1 MALFQTCP
9 FLATFAAKSIDLM
22 NIYPV
27 NFESKIGF
35 DKIREL
41 LGSRCLSEL
50 GKEHVSACQFS
61 SDPDLIE
68 KQLDETIEFQ
78 KIIQDELNFP
88 TGYFIDMRPVLR
100 KSKIQGTFLEV
111 FELFDLKRSLET
123 LRSIVAF
130 FKEKEEEQFP
140 RLFQIIRDIQIFPFL
155 YDRIDQ
161 IISKNGT
168 IKDNASPELVKIRRE
183 ILSLQSGVSKIMAK
197 ILKHAQAEG
206 LVEKEVTVSVRDG
219 RAVIPVLSSNKR
231 KMRGIIHDESATGRT
246 SYIEPEEIVETN
258 NRIRELE
265 SAEWR
270 EIVRVLTKFTD
281 ELRPYAE
288 DLETSYEILGILDF
302 IRAKGLWSIES
313 KSVKP
318 LLVRYPDLNWL
329 DARHPL
335 LEMNLAREKRKIVP
349 LTIKLTKEDRIL
361 LISGP
366 NAGGKSVCLKTVGL
380 LQYSIQCGIPVPLH
394 LDSVVGIFEKIFIDI
409 GDNQSLDNDLSTYS
423 SHLSD
428 MKFFVRNCNP
438 QSLVLIDEFGT
449 GTEPMLG
456 GAIAESIL
464 NRINQL
470 KSYGVIT
477 THYTN
482 LKHFASS
489 VEGIVNG
496 AMLYDSNKMEP
507 LFQLQIGK
515 PGSSF
520 AFEIARKIGLPED
533 ILQEATNKIGK
544 DHIDFDKHL
553 RDIVRDKRYWE
564 TKRQNIRQSEKKLED
579 LTSTYEENLSEVKKL
594 RKEILDKAKKEAAEI
609 LASSNKIVEQTIREI
624 KEASA
629 DKEKTREARKKLEEF
644 KEVVI
649 ATKDTEDGQ
658 IARKMEKIRQREI
671 QKKERPQKE
680 ETKKSVAE
688 LPKKS
693 KELEVGSWIKLKDQE
708 APGIVLEINGSNLV
722 VAFGQLRSVVKAD
735 RVELISH
742 NEVKKTKE
750 NYTAARI
757 NREINDRKL
766 NFKPRIDL
774 RGMRAEEGLQKMQ
787 EFIDE
792 AIMVD
797 AHELHILHGK
807 GNGILR
813 ELIRAYLKAEPAVK
827 NFRDE
832 HVQFGGSGITIVEM

>member
-1 MALFQTCP
+1 MAISCYFCSEIKRP
-9 FLATFAAKSIDLM
+9 M
-22 NIYPV
+22 NIYPE

-41 LGSRCLSEL
+41 LSSRCLSEL
-50 GKEHVSACQFS
+50 GKEHVAACRFS
-61 SDPDLIE
+61 SDPVRIAQ
-68 KQLDETIEFQ
+68 QLDETVEFQ
-78 KIIQDELNFP
+78 KILRDEMNFP
-88 TGYFIDMRPVLR
+88 TGYFIDMRPVLK
-100 KSKIQGTFLEV
+100 KSKIQGTFLDV

-123 LRSIVAF
+123 LRSIVSF
-130 FKEKEEEQFP
+130 FKEKEQEAFP
-140 RLFQIIRDIQIFPFL
+140 RLYQIVRGIQIFPFL

-161 IISKNGT
+161 IITKHGT
-168 IKDNASPELVKIRRE
+168 IKDNASPELVKIRRD
-183 ILSLQSGVSKIMAK
+183 ILTLQSNVSKIMAR
-197 ILKHAQAEG
+197 ILKQAQAEG
-206 LVEKEVTVSVRDG
+206 LVEKEVSVSIRDG

-231 KMRGIIHDESATGRT
+231 KMRGIVHDESATGRT
-246 SYIEPEEIVETN
+246 SYIEPEEIIETN

-265 SAEWR
+265 SAERR
-270 EIVRVLTKFTD
+270 EIVRILTKFTD
-281 ELRPYAE
+281 ELRPYADE
-288 DLETSYEILGILDF
+288 LEYSYEILGILDF
-302 IRAKGLWSIES
+302 IRAKALWANES
-313 KSVKP
+313 RSVKP
-318 LLVRYPDLNWL
+318 LLVPHPDLNWL

-349 LTIKLTKEDRIL
+349 LHIRLTADDRIL

-380 LQYSIQCGIPVPLH
+380 LQYSLQCGLPVSMH
-394 LDSVVGIFEKIFIDI
+394 LDSVTGIFDKIFIDI

-423 SHLSD
+423 SHLRD
-428 MKFFVRNCNP
+428 MKFFVRNCDP

-464 NRINQL
+464 NRVNQL

-489 VEGIVNG
+489 VSGIVNG

-533 ILQEATNKIGK
+533 ILQEATDKIGK

-564 TKRQNIRQSEKKLED
+564 NKRQNIRQSEKKLEE
-579 LTSTYEENLSEVKKL
+579 LTSTYEDNLSEVKKL
-594 RKEILDKAKKEAAEI
+594 RKEILDKAKREAADL
-609 LASSNKIVEQTIREI
+609 LASSNKMIEQTIREI
-624 KEASA
+624 KEAEA
-629 DKEKTREARKKLEEF
+629 EKERTKETRKKLEAF
-644 KEVVI
+644 K
-649 ATKDTEDGQ
+649 ATVTATAEQEDEL

-671 QKKERPQKE
+671 RKKER
-680 ETKKSVAE
+680 
-688 LPKKS
+688 LPKQETSQAKAETAP
-693 KELEVGSWIKLKDQE
+693 KRNELEVGSWIKLKEQDT
-708 APGIVLEINGSNLV
+708 PGMVLEINGQNLV
-722 VAFGQLRSVVKAD
+722 VAFGQLRSVVKRD
-735 RVELISH
+735 RAELVSH
-742 NEVKKTKE
+742 NEVKKNKE
-750 NYTAARI
+750 NYTIARI
-757 NREINDRKL
+757 NQEINNRKL

-774 RGMRAEEGLQKMQ
+774 RGMRAEEGLQQ
-787 EFIDE
+787 VREFIDE
-792 AIMVD
+792 AIMVE
-797 AHELHILHGK
+797 ARELHILHGK

-813 ELIRAYLKAEPAVK
+813 ELIRAYLKSEPAVK
-827 NFRDE
+827 TFRDE
-832 HVQFGGSGITIVEM
+832 HVQFGGSGITIVEMC

>member
-1 MALFQTCP
+1 
-9 FLATFAAKSIDLM
+9 M
-22 NIYPV
+22 NIYPE
-27 NFESKIGF
+27 NFENKIGF

-41 LGSRCLSEL
+41 LNSRCLSEL
-50 GKEHVSACQFS
+50 GKEHVATCYFS

-68 KQLDETIEFQ
+68 KQLDETVEFQ
-78 KIIQDELNFP
+78 KIIRDELNFP

-111 FELFDLKRSLET
+111 VELFDLKRSLET
-123 LRSIVAF
+123 LRSVVSF
-130 FKEKEEEQFP
+130 FKEKEQELFP
-140 RLFQIIRDIQIFPFL
+140 RLYFVVRDIRIFPFL
-155 YDRIDQ
+155 YDKIDQ
-161 IISKNGT
+161 ILTKHGT
-168 IKDNASPELVKIRRE
+168 IKDNASTELVKIRRE

-206 LVEKEVTVSVRDG
+206 LVEKEVTVSIRDG

-231 KMRGIIHDESATGRT
+231 KMKGIVHDESATGRT
-246 SYIEPEEIVETN
+246 SYIEPEEIVEIN
-258 NRIRELE
+258 NRIREFE
-265 SAEWR
+265 SAERR
-270 EIVRVLTKFTD
+270 EIVKILTKFTD

-288 DLETSYEILGILDF
+288 ELELSYEILGILDF
-302 IRAKGLWSIES
+302 IRAKGLWSNES
-313 KSVKP
+313 RSVKP
-318 LLVRYPDLNWL
+318 LLARYPELNWL
-329 DARHPL
+329 DARHAL
-335 LEMNLAREKRKIVP
+335 LEKNLSREKRKIVP
-349 LTIKLTKEDRIL
+349 LDIRLTKEDRIL

-380 LQYSIQCGIPVPLH
+380 IQYSLQCGLPVPLH
-394 LDSVVGIFEKIFIDI
+394 VDSVVGIFEKIFIDI

-438 QSLVLIDEFGT
+438 HSLVLIDEFGT

-464 NRINQL
+464 NRINL
-470 KSYGVIT
+470 LGSYGVIT

-489 VEGIVNG
+489 VPGIVNG
-496 AMLYDSNKMEP
+496 AMLYDSAKMEP

-533 ILQEATNKIGK
+533 ILQEATDKIGRG
-544 DHIDFDKHL
+544 HIDFDKHL

-629 DKEKTREARKKLEEF
+629 DKGKTRETRKRLEDF
-644 KEVVI
+644 KEVV
-649 ATKDTEDGQ
+649 AGTKDTEDEQ
-658 IARKMEKIRQREI
+658 IVRKMEKIRQREI
-671 QKKERPQKE
+671 LKREKPQKE
-680 ETKKSVAE
+680 ESFQPVTV

-693 KELEVGSWIKLKDQE
+693 NEPEVGSWIKLKDQE
-708 APGIVLEINGSNLV
+708 APGIVLEISGNNLV
-722 VAFGQLRSVVKAD
+722 VAFGQLRSIVKLD
-735 RVELISH
+735 RVEVISH
-742 NEVKKTKE
+742 SEVKKTKE
-750 NYTAARI
+750 NYTTARI

-766 NFKPRIDL
+766 NFKPRIDV
-774 RGMRAEEGLQKMQ
+774 RGLRAEEGLQKIQ

-792 AIMVD
+792 AIMVE
-797 AHELHILHGK
+797 ARELHILHGK

-813 ELIRAYLKAEPAVK
+813 ELIRAYLKSEPAVK
-827 NFRDE
+827 KFRDE
-832 HVQFGGSGITIVEM
+832 HVQFGGSGITIVEL

>member
-1 MALFQTCP
+1 
-9 FLATFAAKSIDLM
+9 M
-22 NIYPV
+22 NIYPE
-27 NFESKIGF
+27 NFESKVGF
-35 DKIREL
+35 DQVRQL
-41 LGSRCLSEL
+41 LAGRCLSEM
-50 GKEHVSACQFS
+50 GKEHAAGCSFS
-61 SDPDLIE
+61 NDLEFIE
-68 KQLDETIEFQ
+68 KQLDETTEFQ
-78 KIIQDELNFP
+78 KILRDELNFP

-100 KSKIQGTFLEV
+100 KAKIQGTFLEV

-123 LRSIVAF
+123 LRAISNF
-130 FKEKEEEQFP
+130 FREKERELFP
-140 RLFQIIRDIQIFPFL
+140 CLFAVVKGIQIFPFL
-155 YDRIDQ
+155 YDKIDQ
-161 IISKNGT
+161 ILTKTGS

-197 ILKHAQAEG
+197 ILKNAQAEG
-206 LVEKEVTVSVRDG
+206 LVEKEVAISIRDG

-231 KMRGIIHDESATGRT
+231 KIRGIVHDESATGRT

-265 SAEWR
+265 SAERR
-270 EIVRVLTKFTD
+270 EIVRILTKFTD
-281 ELRPYAE
+281 DLRPYAE
-288 DLETSYEILGILDF
+288 DLEASYEILGILDF
-302 IRAKGLWSIES
+302 IRAKALWANES
-313 KSVKP
+313 RSLKP
-318 LLVRYPDLNWL
+318 LVKADPDLNWI

-335 LEMNLAREKRKIVP
+335 LERNLAREKRKIVP
-349 LTIKLTKEDRIL
+349 LNIRLTREERIL

-380 LQYSIQCGIPVPLH
+380 LQYMLQCGIPVPLH
-394 LDSVVGIFEKIFIDI
+394 VDSVVGIFDKIFIDI

-428 MKFFVRNCNP
+428 MKFFVKNCNTR
-438 QSLVLIDEFGT
+438 SLVLIDEFGT

-470 KSYGVIT
+470 QSYGVIT

-489 VEGIVNG
+489 MPGIMNG
-496 AMLYDSNKMEP
+496 AMMYDTNKMEP
-507 LFQLQIGK
+507 LFQLQAGK

-533 ILQEATNKIGK
+533 ILQEATEKIGK

-564 TKRQNIRQSEKKLED
+564 NKRQNIRQSEKRLEE
-579 LTSTYEENLSEVKKL
+579 LTSNYEANLSEVKQL
-594 RKEILDKAKKEAAEI
+594 RREILEKAKKEASDL

-629 DKEKTREARKKLEEF
+629 EKERTREARKKLEEF
-644 KEVVI
+644 KEVVSI
-649 ATKDTEDGQ
+649 SQEQDDEQ
-658 IARKMEKIRQREI
+658 ILRKMEKIRQREI
-671 QKKERPQKE
+671 AKKEHPRKE
-680 ETKKSVAE
+680 EKRRPEQIVETRINE
-688 LPKKS
+688 P
-693 KELEVGSWIKLKDQE
+693 EVGGWVKIKEQE
-708 APGIVLEINGSNLV
+708 APGLVLEINGNNLV
-722 VAFGQLRSVVKAD
+722 VAFGQLRSVVKRE
-735 RVELISH
+735 RVLVVSH
-742 NEVKKTKE
+742 NEVKKNKE
-750 NYTAARI
+750 NYTVARI
-757 NREINDRKL
+757 NRELNDRKL
-766 NFKPRIDL
+766 NFKPRIDV
-774 RGMRAEEGLQKMQ
+774 RGLRAEEGLQKIQ

-792 AIMVD
+792 AIMVE

-813 ELIRAYLKAEPAVK
+813 ELIRAYLKSEPAVK
-827 NFRDE
+827 KYKDE
-832 HVQFGGSGITIVEM
+832 HVQFGGSGITIVEL

>member
-1 MALFQTCP
+1 
-9 FLATFAAKSIDLM
+9 M
-22 NIYPV
+22 NIYPE
-27 NFESKIGF
+27 NFESKSGF

-41 LGSRCLSEL
+41 LNSRCLSEL
-50 GKEHVSACQFS
+50 GKENVAACMFS
-61 SDPDLIE
+61 SDFILIE
-68 KQLDETIEFQ
+68 KQLDETVEFQ
-78 KIIQDELNFP
+78 KIIRDELNFP
-88 TGYFIDMRPVLR
+88 TGYFLDMRMVLR

-111 FELFDLKRSLET
+111 FEVFDLKRSLET
-123 LRSIVAF
+123 LRSIVSF
-130 FKEKEEEQFP
+130 FKDKERELFP
-140 RLFQIIRDIQIFPFL
+140 RLFLVIQDIRIFPFL
-155 YDRIDQ
+155 YDKIDQ
-161 IISKNGT
+161 ILTKNGT

-206 LVEKEVTVSVRDG
+206 LVEKDVTVSIRDG

-231 KMRGIIHDESATGRT
+231 KMRGIVHDESATGRT

-258 NRIRELE
+258 NRIRECE
-265 SAEWR
+265 SAERR
-270 EIVRVLTKFTD
+270 EIVRILTKFTD

-288 DLETSYEILGILDF
+288 DLENSYGILGILDF
-302 IRAKGLWSIES
+302 IRAKAIWSNES

-318 LLVRYPDLNWL
+318 LIVERAELNWL
-329 DARHPL
+329 EARHPL
-335 LEMNLAREKRKIVP
+335 LERNLSREKRKIVP
-349 LTIKLTKEDRIL
+349 LNIKLSKEDRIL

-380 LQYSIQCGIPVPLH
+380 LQYALQCGIPVPMH
-394 LDSVVGIFEKIFIDI
+394 LDSVAGLFDKIFIDI

-438 QSLVLIDEFGT
+438 KSLVLIDEFGT

-470 KSYGVIT
+470 GSYGVIT

-489 VEGIVNG
+489 VAGIVNG
-496 AMLYDSNKMEP
+496 AMMYDSNKMEP

-533 ILQEATNKIGK
+533 ILQEATDKIGK

-564 TKRQNIRQSEKKLED
+564 TKRQNIRQSEKKLEEV
-579 LTSTYEENLSEVKKL
+579 TSTYEEQLSEIKKL
-594 RKEILDKAKKEAAEI
+594 RKEILEKAKNEAAEI
-609 LASSNKIVEQTIREI
+609 LASSNKIVEQTVREI

-629 DKEKTREARKKLEEF
+629 DREKTKEARKKLEDF
-644 KEVVI
+644 KEEVSKTLE
-649 ATKDTEDGQ
+649 AEDEQ
-658 IARKMEKIRQREI
+658 ILRKMEKIRLRQIAAKNRPVKEGLVHTAAKTPLVIKEI
-671 QKKERPQKE
+671 
-680 ETKKSVAE
+680 
-688 LPKKS
+688 
-693 KELEVGSWIKLKDQE
+693 EVGSWIKIRGQE
-708 APGIVLEINGSNLV
+708 NPGIVMEVNGNNLV
-722 VAFGQLRSVVKAD
+722 VAFGQLRSVIKKD
-735 RVELISH
+735 RAEIVSH
-742 NEVKKTKE
+742 SEVKKNRE
-750 NYTAARI
+750 NYATARM
-757 NREINDRKL
+757 NNEINDKKL
-766 NFKPRIDL
+766 NFKPRIDV
-774 RGMRAEEGLQKMQ
+774 RGMRAEEGLQKIQ

-792 AIMVD
+792 AIMVE
-797 AHELHILHGK
+797 ANELHILHGK

-813 ELIRAYLKAEPAVK
+813 ELIRNYLKSEPAVK
-827 NFRDE
+827 KFRDE
-832 HVQFGGSGITIVEM
+832 HVQFGGSGITIVDL